1 MQFKDVEKELFDLLK
16 LSLWSRSDSSLQKI
30 DGEEEAVAERI
41 RDCSWKSLLDLSKEQ
56 CVLGILADVLTNC
69 KGNVEVSR
77 DVLLNWIGLVM
88 RLEQRN
94 MKMNRMVIS
103 LFGKL
108 RSLGLHPVLMKGQ
121 AFAQNYPNP
130 LHRVCGDID
139 LYFKQQDD
147 CKKAVEWAIRVGG
160 HAHQGNE
167 SAWEHKHFA
176 IDLKGFEVELHY
188 QMCRF
193 ENHRLQRRLQNI
205 IDHEFA
211 TNDPYYVRIEGE
223 EIETVPPTLSVLHQL
238 MHITR
243 HLLEAG
249 VGIRQI
255 CDLAVYIDRHCDE
268 INADVLR
275 RYVEELQLGEVAG
288 ALGYILVEMLGLKKE
303 KWPLGIVADHA
314 EFIIREIFDGGNF
327 GRQRTAFQRNENVF
341 VRKWHSMTYFIKRCL
356 LFRHLLPAESR
367 SYLLN
372 KFLFNI
378 HVKRD

>member
-1 MQFKDVEKELFDLLK
+1 MKNVEKNLFDLLK
-16 LSLWSRSDSSLQKI
+16 LSLWSRSDSSLQKYT
-30 DGEEEAVAERI
+30 GEEGTVAEWL
-41 RDCSWKSLLDLSKEQ
+41 RDCQWKSLLKLSKEQ
-56 CVLGILADVLTNC
+56 CVFGILAEVLATF

-77 DVLLNWIGLVM
+77 DVLLIWIGLVM
-88 RLEQRN
+88 KLEQRN
-94 MKMNRMVIS
+94 IKMNRMVIS
-103 LFGKL
+103 LFGKM

-147 CKKAVEWAIRVGG
+147 CKKAIDWTIRVGG
-160 HAHQGNE
+160 YAHQGNE

-176 IDLKGFEVELHY
+176 INLKGFEVELHY

-193 ENHRLQRRLQNI
+193 ENHRLQKRLQNI

-211 TNDPYYVRIEGE
+211 VNEPYYVRIEGE

-238 MHITR
+238 MHISR

-303 KWPLGIVADHA
+303 KWPLEIVADHA

-341 VRKWHSMTYFIKRCL
+341 VRKWHSMTYFVKRCL

>member
-1 MQFKDVEKELFDLLK
+1 MQLKNVEKELFDLLK
-16 LSLWSRSDSSLQKI
+16 LSLWSRSVSSLQQL
-30 DGEEEAVAERI
+30 DGEEEVVAEQLRNF
-41 RDCSWKSLLDLSKEQ
+41 SWNALFRLAKEQ
-56 CVLGILADVLTNC
+56 CVIGLTADVLASC
-69 KGNVEVSR
+69 KGKIGVPG
-77 DVLLNWIGLVM
+77 DVLLIWIGLAM
-88 RLEQRN
+88 KLEQHN
-94 MKMNRMVIS
+94 LKMNRMVIS
-103 LFGKL
+103 LYGKL

-147 CKKAVEWAIRVGG
+147 CKKAIEWAIRVGG
-160 HAHQGNE
+160 YAHQGNE

-176 IDLKGFEVELHY
+176 VDLKGFEVELHY

-193 ENHRLQRRLQNI
+193 ENHRLQKRLQNI

-211 TNDPYYVRIEGE
+211 VNEPYYVRIEGE

-255 CDLAVYIDRHCDE
+255 CDLAVYVDRHCDE
-268 INADVLR
+268 INADILR
-275 RYVEELQLGEVAG
+275 QYVEELQLDEVAG
-288 ALGYILVEMLGLKKE
+288 TLGYILVEMLGLKKE

-314 EFIIREIFDGGNF
+314 GFIIREIFDGGNF
-327 GRQRTAFQRNENVF
+327 GHQRTAFQRNDNVF
-341 VRKWHSMTYFIKRCL
+341 IRKWHSMTYFIKRCL
-356 LFRHLLPAESR
+356 LFRHLLPSESR

>member
-1 MQFKDVEKELFDLLK
+1 MKNVEKKLFDLLK
-16 LSLWSRSDSSLQKI
+16 LSLWSRSDSSLQKYT
-30 DGEEEAVAERI
+30 GEEGTVAEWL
-41 RDCSWKSLLDLSKEQ
+41 RDCQWKSLLKLSKEQ
-56 CVLGILADVLTNC
+56 CVFGILADVLATF

-77 DVLLNWIGLVM
+77 DVLLIWIGLVM
-88 RLEQRN
+88 KLEQRN
-94 MKMNRMVIS
+94 IKMNRMVIS
-103 LFGKL
+103 LFGKM

-147 CKKAVEWAIRVGG
+147 CKKAIDWAIRVGG
-160 HAHQGNE
+160 YAHQGNE

-176 IDLKGFEVELHY
+176 INLKGFEVELHY

-193 ENHRLQRRLQNI
+193 ENHRLQKRLQNI

-211 TNDPYYVRIEGE
+211 VNEPYYVRIEGE

-238 MHITR
+238 MHISR

-303 KWPLGIVADHA
+303 KWPLEIVADHA

-341 VRKWHSMTYFIKRCL
+341 VRKWHSMTYFVKRCL

>member
-1 MQFKDVEKELFDLLK
+1 MKTVEKELFDLLK
-16 LSLWSRSDSSLQKI
+16 LSLWSRSNSSLQKYT
-30 DGEEEAVAERI
+30 GEEGTGVEWL
-41 RDCSWKSLLDLSKEQ
+41 RDCQWKSLLELSKEQ
-56 CVLGILADVLTNC
+56 CVFGILADVLATF

-77 DVLLNWIGLVM
+77 DVLLIWIGLVM
-88 RLEQRN
+88 KLEQRN
-94 MKMNRMVIS
+94 IKMNRMVIS
-103 LFGKL
+103 LFGKM

-147 CKKAVEWAIRVGG
+147 CKKAIDWAIRVGG
-160 HAHQGNE
+160 YAHQGNE

-176 IDLKGFEVELHY
+176 INLKGFEVELHY
-188 QMCRF
+188 QICRF
-193 ENHRLQRRLQNI
+193 ENHRLQKRLQNI

-211 TNDPYYVRIEGE
+211 VNEPYYVRIEGE

-275 RYVEELQLGEVAG
+275 RYVEELQLDEVAG

-303 KWPLGIVADHA
+303 KWPLEIVADHA

-341 VRKWHSMTYFIKRCL
+341 VRKWHSMTYFVKRCL

>member
-1 MQFKDVEKELFDLLK
+1 MQLKNVEKELFDLLK
-16 LSLWSRSDSSLQKI
+16 LSLWSRSDSALQQL
-30 DGEEEAVAERI
+30 DGEEEVVAERL
-41 RDCSWKSLLDLSKEQ
+41 RNFFWNAFFRLAKEQ
-56 CVLGILADVLTNC
+56 CVIGLTADVLVSC
-69 KGNVEVSR
+69 KGKIGVPG
-77 DVLLNWIGLVM
+77 DVLLIWIGLTM
-88 RLEQRN
+88 KLEQHN
-94 MKMNRMVIS
+94 LKMNRMVIS
-103 LFGKL
+103 LYGKL
-108 RSLGLHPVLMKGQ
+108 RSLGWHPVLMKGQ

-130 LHRVCGDID
+130 LHRVCGNID
-139 LYFKQQDD
+139 LYIKQQDD
-147 CKKAVEWAIRVGG
+147 CKKTIDWAIRVGG

-176 IDLKGFEVELHY
+176 VDLKGFEVELHY

-193 ENHRLQRRLQNI
+193 ENHRLQQRLQNI

-211 TNDPYYVRIEGE
+211 ANDPYYVQIEGE

-249 VGIRQI
+249 IGIRQI
-255 CDLAVYIDRHCDE
+255 CDLAVYVDRHCDE

-275 RYVEELQLGEVAG
+275 QYVEELQLDEVAE

-314 EFIIREIFDGGNF
+314 GFIIREIFDGGNF
-327 GRQRTAFQRNENVF
+327 GHQRTAFQRNENVF
-341 VRKWHSMTYFIKRCL
+341 IRKWPSMTYFIKRCL
-356 LFRHLLPAESR
+356 LFRHLLPSESR

>member
-1 MQFKDVEKELFDLLK
+1 MKNVEKNLFDLLK
-16 LSLWSRSDSSLQKI
+16 LSLWSRSDSSLQKYT
-30 DGEEEAVAERI
+30 GEEGTVAEWL
-41 RDCSWKSLLDLSKEQ
+41 RDCQWKSLLELSKEQ
-56 CVLGILADVLTNC
+56 CVFGILADVLATF

-88 RLEQRN
+88 KLEQRN
-94 MKMNRMVIS
+94 IKMNRMVIS
-103 LFGKL
+103 LFGKM
-108 RSLGLHPVLMKGQ
+108 RSFGLHPVLMKGQ

-147 CKKAVEWAIRVGG
+147 CKKAIDWAIRVGG
-160 HAHQGNE
+160 YAHQGNE

-176 IDLKGFEVELHY
+176 INLKGFEVELHY

-193 ENHRLQRRLQNI
+193 ENHRLQKRLQNI

-211 TNDPYYVRIEGE
+211 VNEPYYVRIEGE

-238 MHITR
+238 MHISR

-303 KWPLGIVADHA
+303 KWPLEIVADHA

-341 VRKWHSMTYFIKRCL
+341 VRKWHSMTYFVKRCL

>member
-1 MQFKDVEKELFDLLK
+1 MKNVEKELFDLLK
-16 LSLWSRSDSSLQKI
+16 LSLWSRSDSSLQKYT
-30 DGEEEAVAERI
+30 GEEGTVAEWL
-41 RDCSWKSLLDLSKEQ
+41 RDCQWKSLLELSKEQ
-56 CVLGILADVLTNC
+56 CVFGILADVLATF

-88 RLEQRN
+88 KLEQRN
-94 MKMNRMVIS
+94 IKMNRMVIS
-103 LFGKL
+103 LFGKM

-130 LHRVCGDID
+130 LHRACGDID
-139 LYFKQQDD
+139 LYFKQEHD
-147 CKKAVEWAIRVGG
+147 CEKAIDWAIRVGG
-160 HAHQGNE
+160 YAHQGNE

-176 IDLKGFEVELHY
+176 VDLKGFEVEFHY

-193 ENHRLQRRLQNI
+193 ENKRLQRRLQNI
-205 IDHEFA
+205 INHEFA
-211 TNDPYYVRIEGE
+211 ANDPYYVRIEGE
-223 EIETVPPTLSVLHQL
+223 AIETVPPTLSVLHQL

-255 CDLAVYIDRHCDE
+255 CDLAVYVDRHCDE

-275 RYVEELQLGEVAG
+275 QYVEELQLDEVAG

-314 EFIIREIFDGGNF
+314 GFIIREIFDGGNW

-341 VRKWHSMTYFIKRCL
+341 IRKWHSMTYFIGCPVRCT
-356 LFRHLLPAESR
+356 
-367 SYLLN
+367 
-372 KFLFNI
+372 KFSSLS
-378 HVKRD
+378 

>member
-1 MQFKDVEKELFDLLK
+1 MQLKNVEKELFDLLK
-16 LSLWSRSDSSLQKI
+16 LSLWPRSDSSLQQL
-30 DGEEEAVAERI
+30 DGEEEVVAERLWNF
-41 RDCSWKSLLDLSKEQ
+41 SWNALFRLAKEQ
-56 CVLGILADVLTNC
+56 CVIGLTADVLASC
-69 KGNVEVSR
+69 KGKIGAPG
-77 DVLLNWIGLVM
+77 DVLLIWVGLAM
-88 RLEQRN
+88 KLEQHN
-94 MKMNRMVIS
+94 LKMNRMVIS
-103 LFGKL
+103 LYGKL
-108 RSLGLHPVLMKGQ
+108 RSLGWHPVLMKGQ
-121 AFAQNYPNP
+121 TFAQNYPNP
-130 LHRVCGDID
+130 LHRVSGDID

-147 CKKAVEWAIRVGG
+147 CKKAIDWAIRVGG

-176 IDLKGFEVELHY
+176 VDLKGFEVELHY

-205 IDHEFA
+205 IDYEFA
-211 TNDPYYVRIEGE
+211 ANDPYYVRIEGE

-255 CDLAVYIDRHCDE
+255 CDLAVYVDRHCDE

-275 RYVEELQLGEVAG
+275 QYVEELQLDEVAG

-303 KWPLGIVADHA
+303 KWPLGIMADHA
-314 EFIIREIFDGGNF
+314 GFIIREIFDGGNF
-327 GRQRTAFQRNENVF
+327 GSQRTAFQRNENVF
-341 VRKWHSMTYFIKRCL
+341 IRKWHSMAYFIKRCL

>member
-1 MQFKDVEKELFDLLK
+1 MKTVEKELFDLLK
-16 LSLWSRSDSSLQKI
+16 LSLWSRSNSSLQKYT
-30 DGEEEAVAERI
+30 GEEGTGVEWL
-41 RDCSWKSLLDLSKEQ
+41 RDCQWKSLLELSKEQ
-56 CVLGILADVLTNC
+56 CVFGILADVLATF

-77 DVLLNWIGLVM
+77 DVLLIWIGLVM
-88 RLEQRN
+88 KLEQRN
-94 MKMNRMVIS
+94 IKMNRMVIS
-103 LFGKL
+103 LFGKM

-147 CKKAVEWAIRVGG
+147 CKKAIDWAIRVGG
-160 HAHQGNE
+160 YAHQGNE

-176 IDLKGFEVELHY
+176 INLKGFEVELHY

-193 ENHRLQRRLQNI
+193 ENHRLQKRLQNI

-211 TNDPYYVRIEGE
+211 VNEPYYVRIEGE

-275 RYVEELQLGEVAG
+275 RYVEELQLDEVAG

-303 KWPLGIVADHA
+303 KWPLEIVADHA

-341 VRKWHSMTYFIKRCL
+341 VRKWHSMTYFVKRCL

>member
-1 MQFKDVEKELFDLLK
+1 MK
-16 LSLWSRSDSSLQKI
+16 
-30 DGEEEAVAERI
+30 
-41 RDCSWKSLLDLSKEQ
+41 
-56 CVLGILADVLTNC
+56 
-69 KGNVEVSR
+69 
-77 DVLLNWIGLVM
+77 
-88 RLEQRN
+88 LEQRN
-94 MKMNRMVIS
+94 IKMNRLVIS
-103 LFGKL
+103 LFGKM

-139 LYFKQQDD
+139 LYFKHQDD
-147 CKKAVEWAIRVGG
+147 CKKAIDWAIRVGG
-160 HAHQGNE
+160 HSHQGNE

-176 IDLKGFEVELHY
+176 VDLKGFEVELHY

-193 ENHRLQRRLQNI
+193 ENHRLQKRLQNI

-211 TNDPYYVRIEGE
+211 VNEPYYVRIEGE

-238 MHITR
+238 MHIIR

-255 CDLAVYIDRHCDE
+255 CDLAVYVDRHCDE

-275 RYVEELQLGEVAG
+275 QYVEELQLGEVAG

-341 VRKWHSMTYFIKRCL
+341 IRKWHSMTYFIKRCL

>member
-1 MQFKDVEKELFDLLK
+1 MQLKNVEKELFDLLK
-16 LSLWSRSDSSLQKI
+16 LSLWSRFDSSLQQL
-30 DGEEEAVAERI
+30 DEEEEVVAERL
-41 RDCSWKSLLDLSKEQ
+41 RNFSWNALFRLAKEQ
-56 CVLGILADVLTNC
+56 CVIGLTADVLTSC
-69 KGNVEVSR
+69 KGKIGVSG
-77 DVLLNWIGLVM
+77 DVLLIWIGLAM
-88 RLEQRN
+88 KLEQHN
-94 MKMNRMVIS
+94 LKMNRMVIS
-103 LFGKL
+103 LYGKL

-121 AFAQNYPNP
+121 AFALNYPNP
-130 LHRVCGDID
+130 QHRGCGDID

-147 CKKAVEWAIRVGG
+147 CEKAIEWAIRVGG

-176 IDLKGFEVELHY
+176 VDLKGFEVELHY

-193 ENHRLQRRLQNI
+193 ENHRLQQRLQNI

-211 TNDPYYVRIEGE
+211 ANDPYYVQIEGE
-223 EIETVPPTLSVLHQL
+223 AIETVPPTLSVLHQL

-255 CDLAVYIDRHCDE
+255 CDLAVYVDRHCDE

-275 RYVEELQLGEVAG
+275 QYVEELQLDEVAG

-303 KWPLGIVADHA
+303 KWTLGIVADHA
-314 EFIIREIFDGGNF
+314 GFIIREIFDGGNF
-327 GRQRTAFQRNENVF
+327 GHQRTAFQRNENVF
-341 VRKWHSMTYFIKRCL
+341 IRKWHSMTYFIKRCL
-356 LFRHLLPAESR
+356 LFRHLLPSESR

>member
-1 MQFKDVEKELFDLLK
+1 MKNVEKNLFDLLK
-16 LSLWSRSDSSLQKI
+16 LSLWSRSYSSLQKYT
-30 DGEEEAVAERI
+30 GEEGTVAEWL
-41 RDCSWKSLLDLSKEQ
+41 RDCQWKSLLKLSKEQ
-56 CVLGILADVLTNC
+56 CVFGILADVLATF

-77 DVLLNWIGLVM
+77 DVLLIWIGLVM
-88 RLEQRN
+88 KLEQRN
-94 MKMNRMVIS
+94 IKMNRMVIS
-103 LFGKL
+103 LFGKM

-147 CKKAVEWAIRVGG
+147 CKKAIDWAIRVGG
-160 HAHQGNE
+160 YAHQGNE

-176 IDLKGFEVELHY
+176 INLKGFEVELHY

-193 ENHRLQRRLQNI
+193 ENHRLQKRLQNI

-211 TNDPYYVRIEGE
+211 VNEPYYVRIEGE

-238 MHITR
+238 MHISR

-303 KWPLGIVADHA
+303 KWPLEIVADHA

-341 VRKWHSMTYFIKRCL
+341 VRKWHSMTYFVKRCL

>member
-1 MQFKDVEKELFDLLK
+1 MKTVEKELFDLLK
-16 LSLWSRSDSSLQKI
+16 LSLWSRSNSSLQKYT
-30 DGEEEAVAERI
+30 GEEGTGVEWL
-41 RDCSWKSLLDLSKEQ
+41 RDCQWKSLLELSKEQ
-56 CVLGILADVLTNC
+56 CVFGILADVLATF

-77 DVLLNWIGLVM
+77 DVLLIWIGLVM
-88 RLEQRN
+88 KLEQRN
-94 MKMNRMVIS
+94 IKMNRMVIS
-103 LFGKL
+103 LFGKM

-147 CKKAVEWAIRVGG
+147 CKKAIDWAIRVGG
-160 HAHQGNE
+160 YAHQGNE

-176 IDLKGFEVELHY
+176 INLKGFEVELHY

-193 ENHRLQRRLQNI
+193 ENHRLQKRLQNI

-211 TNDPYYVRIEGE
+211 VNEPYYVRIEGE

-275 RYVEELQLGEVAG
+275 RYVEELQLDEVAG

-303 KWPLGIVADHA
+303 KWSLGIVADHA
-314 EFIIREIFDGGNF
+314 GFIIREIFDGGNF

-341 VRKWHSMTYFIKRCL
+341 VRKWHSMTYFVKRCL

>member
-1 MQFKDVEKELFDLLK
+1 MKNVEKKLFDLLK
-16 LSLWSRSDSSLQKI
+16 LSLWSRSDSSLQKYT
-30 DGEEEAVAERI
+30 GEEGTVAEWL
-41 RDCSWKSLLDLSKEQ
+41 RDCQWKSLLELSKEQ
-56 CVLGILADVLTNC
+56 CVFGILADVLATF

-77 DVLLNWIGLVM
+77 DVLLIWIGLVM
-88 RLEQRN
+88 KLEQRN
-94 MKMNRMVIS
+94 IKMNRMVIS
-103 LFGKL
+103 LFGKM

-147 CKKAVEWAIRVGG
+147 CKKAIDWAIRVGG
-160 HAHQGNE
+160 YAHQGNE

-176 IDLKGFEVELHY
+176 INLKGFEVELHY

-193 ENHRLQRRLQNI
+193 ENHRLQKRLQNI

-211 TNDPYYVRIEGE
+211 VNEPYYVRIEGE

-238 MHITR
+238 MHISR

-303 KWPLGIVADHA
+303 KWPLEIVADHA

-341 VRKWHSMTYFIKRCL
+341 IRKWHSMTYFIKRCL

>member
-1 MQFKDVEKELFDLLK
+1 MKNVEKNLFDLLK
-16 LSLWSRSDSSLQKI
+16 LSLWSRSDSSLQKYT
-30 DGEEEAVAERI
+30 GEEGTVAEWL
-41 RDCSWKSLLDLSKEQ
+41 RDCQWKSLLELSKEQ
-56 CVLGILADVLTNC
+56 CVFGILADVLATF

-77 DVLLNWIGLVM
+77 DVLLIWIGLVM
-88 RLEQRN
+88 KLEQRN
-94 MKMNRMVIS
+94 IKMNRMVIS
-103 LFGKL
+103 LFGKM

-147 CKKAVEWAIRVGG
+147 CKKAIDWAIRVGG
-160 HAHQGNE
+160 YAHQGNE

-176 IDLKGFEVELHY
+176 INLKGFEVELHY

-193 ENHRLQRRLQNI
+193 ENHRLQKRLQNI

-211 TNDPYYVRIEGE
+211 VNEPYYVRIEGE

-238 MHITR
+238 MHISR

-303 KWPLGIVADHA
+303 KWPLEIVADHA

-341 VRKWHSMTYFIKRCL
+341 VRKWHSMTYFVKRCL

>member
-1 MQFKDVEKELFDLLK
+1 MKTVEKELFDLLK
-16 LSLWSRSDSSLQKI
+16 LSLWSRSDSSLQKYT
-30 DGEEEAVAERI
+30 GEEGTGVEWL
-41 RDCSWKSLLDLSKEQ
+41 RDCQWKSLLELSKEQ
-56 CVLGILADVLTNC
+56 CVFGILADVLATF

-77 DVLLNWIGLVM
+77 DVLLIWIGLVM
-88 RLEQRN
+88 KLEQRN
-94 MKMNRMVIS
+94 IKMNRMVIS
-103 LFGKL
+103 LFGKM

-147 CKKAVEWAIRVGG
+147 CKKAIDWAIRVGG
-160 HAHQGNE
+160 YAHQGNE

-176 IDLKGFEVELHY
+176 INLKGFEVELHY

-193 ENHRLQRRLQNI
+193 ENHRLQKRLQNI

-211 TNDPYYVRIEGE
+211 VNEPYYVRIEGE

-275 RYVEELQLGEVAG
+275 RYVEELQLDEVAG

-303 KWPLGIVADHA
+303 KWPLEIVADHA

-341 VRKWHSMTYFIKRCL
+341 VRKWHSMTYFVKRCL

>member
-1 MQFKDVEKELFDLLK
+1 MKTVEKELFDLLK
-16 LSLWSRSDSSLQKI
+16 LSLWSRSNSSLQKYT
-30 DGEEEAVAERI
+30 GEEGTGVEWL
-41 RDCSWKSLLDLSKEQ
+41 RDCQWKSLLELSKVQ
-56 CVLGILADVLTNC
+56 CVFGILADVLATF

-77 DVLLNWIGLVM
+77 DVLLIWIGLVM
-88 RLEQRN
+88 KLEQRN
-94 MKMNRMVIS
+94 IKMNRMVIS
-103 LFGKL
+103 LFGKM

-147 CKKAVEWAIRVGG
+147 CKKAIDWAIRVGG
-160 HAHQGNE
+160 YAHQGNE

-176 IDLKGFEVELHY
+176 INLKGFEVELHY

-193 ENHRLQRRLQNI
+193 ENHRLQKRLQNI

-211 TNDPYYVRIEGE
+211 VNEPYYVRIEGE

-275 RYVEELQLGEVAG
+275 RYVEELQLDEVAG

-303 KWPLGIVADHA
+303 KWPLEIVADHA
-314 EFIIREIFDGGNF
+314 EFIIRDIFDGGNF

-341 VRKWHSMTYFIKRCL
+341 VRKWHSMTYFVKRCL

>member
-1 MQFKDVEKELFDLLK
+1 MQLNDVEKELFDLLK
-16 LSLWSRSDSSLQKI
+16 LSLYPLSDSSLLQI
-30 DGEEEAVAERI
+30 AREDEAVVEWL
-41 RDCSWKSLLDLSKEQ
+41 RDCSWKSLFDLSKEQ
-56 CVLGILADVLTNC
+56 CVYGILADVLTKC
-69 KGNVEVSR
+69 KGDVEVSR

-139 LYFKQQDD
+139 VYFKQDSD
-147 CKKAVEWAIRVGG
+147 CETAIGWAIRVGG
-160 HAHQGNE
+160 QSHKGNE

-176 IDLKGFEVELHY
+176 VNLQGLEVELHY

-193 ENHRLQRRLQNI
+193 ENPRLQQRLQNI
-205 IDHEFA
+205 IDHEFSVSE
-211 TNDPYYVRIEGE
+211 PYYVRIEGE

-255 CDLAVYIDRHCDE
+255 CDLAVYVDRHCNE
-268 INADVLR
+268 INADVLKQ
-275 RYVEELQLGEVAG
+275 YVEELQLCEIAG

-303 KWPLGIVADHA
+303 KWPLGIVPDHA
-314 EFIIREIFDGGNF
+314 EFVIREIFDGGNF
-327 GRQRTAFQRNENVF
+327 GRQRTAFQGNNNVF
-341 VRKWHSMTYFIKRCL
+341 FRKCHSMTYFIKRCL

-367 SYLLN
+367 SYILN

-378 HVKRD
+378 HAKRD

>member
-1 MQFKDVEKELFDLLK
+1 MKTVEKELFDLLR
-16 LSLWSRSDSSLQKI
+16 LSLWSRSDSSLQKYT
-30 DGEEEAVAERI
+30 GEEGTVAEWL
-41 RDCSWKSLLDLSKEQ
+41 RDCQWKSLFTLAKEQ

-88 RLEQRN
+88 RLEKRN
-94 MKMNRMVIS
+94 LKMNRMVIS

-139 LYFKQQDD
+139 VYFKQQDD

-160 HAHQGNE
+160 HSHQGND
-167 SAWEHKHFA
+167 SAWEHKHVA
-176 IDLKGFEVELHY
+176 VDLKGFEVELHY

-193 ENHRLQRRLQNI
+193 ENHRLQQRLQNI

-211 TNDPYYVRIEGE
+211 TNDSYYVRIEGE

-268 INADVLR
+268 INTGVLR
-275 RYVEELQLGEVAG
+275 QYVEELQLGEVAE

-367 SYLLN
+367 SYVLN

>member
-1 MQFKDVEKELFDLLK
+1 MKNVEKNLFDLLK
-16 LSLWSRSDSSLQKI
+16 LSLWSRSDSSLQKYT
-30 DGEEEAVAERI
+30 GEEGTVAEWL
-41 RDCSWKSLLDLSKEQ
+41 RDCQWKSLLKLSKEQ
-56 CVLGILADVLTNC
+56 CVFGILADVLATF

-77 DVLLNWIGLVM
+77 DVLLIWIGLVM
-88 RLEQRN
+88 KLEQRN
-94 MKMNRMVIS
+94 IKMNRMVIS
-103 LFGKL
+103 LFGKM

-147 CKKAVEWAIRVGG
+147 CKKAIDWAIRVGG
-160 HAHQGNE
+160 YAHQGNE

-176 IDLKGFEVELHY
+176 INLKGFEVELHY

-193 ENHRLQRRLQNI
+193 ENHRLQKRLQNI

-211 TNDPYYVRIEGE
+211 VNEPYYVRIEGE

-238 MHITR
+238 MHISR

-303 KWPLGIVADHA
+303 KWPLEIVADHA

-341 VRKWHSMTYFIKRCL
+341 VRKWHSMTYFVKRCL